1 MTETILL
8 AVDAAKRDPAEH
20 VTAAAEMTRKL
31 AHDTGDS
38 VTVLHVHEFA
48 TGRWGRMQVDCSE
61 GGGESVVDQVVSGLR
76 DAGITANGVIG
87 TADFGHVAR
96 AILAA
101 AEEYDARI
109 IVLGTSSRTDLPHLP
124 IGSVSNRLLHLARRP
139 VLIVPKLTAPQTAPV
154 QAPAADVAAT
164 VTG

>member
-8 AVDAAKRDPAEH
+8 AVDAAKRDPAAH

-38 VTVLHVHEFA
+38 VIVLHVHEFA
-48 TGRWGRMQVDCSE
+48 TGRWGRMQVDCNE
-61 GGGESVVDQVVSGLR
+61 GGGENVVDQVVSGLR

-87 TADFGHVAR
+87 TADFGHIAR

-101 AEEYDARI
+101 ADEHDARI
-109 IVLGTSSRTDLPHLP
+109 IVVGSSSRTDLPHLP

-139 VLIVPKLTAPQTAPV
+139 VLIVPKQTGHAKSH
-154 QAPAADVAAT
+154 AEAAAADAAAT